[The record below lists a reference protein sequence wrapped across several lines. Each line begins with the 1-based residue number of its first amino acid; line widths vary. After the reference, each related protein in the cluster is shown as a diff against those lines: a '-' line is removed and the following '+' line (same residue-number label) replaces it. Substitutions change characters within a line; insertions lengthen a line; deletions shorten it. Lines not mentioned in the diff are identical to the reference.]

1 MFASLGRKIVRHPRR
16 ALVAWALITLVGALI
31 ALVGTGGGNLFDRLS
46 TGEPSVTGSE
56 SAEGNRILAEHTT
69 TGPMI
74 TMMVSDV
81 DPAAAALPEAVETAR
96 TAVAAVPGVTSVVD
110 PFALPDGIANP
121 AAKPLLAVSG
131 SGFIMVAE
139 LDRALDADALAS
151 AERAVVQAFEK
162 ADDAI
167 VAAVPGAT
175 TLVGGT
181 SLVVEA
187 VTDQVKSDLVTG
199 EVVALPVALII
210 MVLVFG
216 GFLTASMPMVG
227 AVASIGAGLGVIY
240 GLTHV
245 IDVDSSIVNVVS
257 LLSIGLSIDYG
268 LLIVSRYREE
278 LARARAQESEG
289 GMRRR
294 RGDGAVQVALVR
306 TMSTAGRTVAF
317 SALTVAI
324 SIAGLVV
331 FEPAILRSIGL
342 AGLAIVLISVATA
355 LTLVPALL
363 LVAGARLERPGL
375 LTRVPKLGAVL
386 ARTADVESDEGV
398 FSRWAER
405 VQRRPWWVL
414 AGCVAVLAA
423 MALPLGHLH
432 LRNSGV
438 DLLPS
443 SDPQRVF
450 VEQLASEYPA
460 TAGSDLVVIVEGT
473 LEEAA
478 AWATEIEALPLVTAV
493 HGPSA
498 LGTYAV
504 LAIDTTDDDAGG
516 PDAVAA
522 VHDLRELDPPHR
534 AWVTGQTANQVDFLD
549 ALTSRAPW
557 AVGIVV
563 VATLVLLFLMTGSI
577 VVPVKALLTN
587 GLSLAAS
594 MGVLVLAFQDGWL
607 EGLLGFAST
616 GGIETYVFALVLA
629 FAFGLAMDY
638 EVFLLA
644 RIKELV
650 DSGLD
655 SEEAVRLGLQRS
667 GRIIT
672 SAAAIIVVVFAGF
685 IFGDLLVIKEVGFA
699 LAFAVALDATLVRML
714 LVPAT
719 MTLLGRYNWWAPAPL
734 RRVHERFGL
743 EH

>member
-1 MFASLGRKIVRHPRR
+1 MFASLGRSLIRHPRR
-16 ALVAWALITLVGALI
+16 ALVVWALVSLLGAGI
-31 ALVGTGGGNLFDRLS
+31 ALLGTGGGSLFDRLS
-46 TGEPSVTGSE
+46 TGEPAVTGSE
-56 SAEGNRILAEHTT
+56 SAEGSRILAENTT
-69 TGPMI
+69 TGPTL
-74 TMMVSDV
+74 TMMVSGV
-81 DPAAAALPEAVETAR
+81 DPADDALPAAVESVRA
-96 TAVAAVPGVTSVVD
+96 AVAAVPGVASVVD
-110 PFALPDGIANP
+110 PYALPDGIANP
-121 AAKPLLAVSG
+121 AAAPLLAVSG
-131 SGFIMVAE
+131 NGFVMVAE
-139 LDRALDADALAS
+139 LDPTLDDDARAAT
-151 AERAVVQAFEK
+151 EKAVVAAFDT
-162 ADDAI
+162 ADDSL
-167 VAAVPGAT
+167 VAAIPGAT

-187 VTDQVKSDLVTG
+187 VTDQVKADLVTG

-227 AVASIGAGLGVIY
+227 AIASIGAGLGVIY
-240 GLTHV
+240 GLTYV
-245 IDVDSSIVNVVS
+245 IDVDSSIVNVVT

-278 LARARAQESEG
+278 LVIARTQEATG

-331 FEPAILRSIGL
+331 FDPSILRSIGL

-363 LVAGARLERPGL
+363 LVAGARIERPGV
-375 LTRVPKLGAVL
+375 LTRVPWLAGVL

-398 FSRWAER
+398 FSRWAAR
-405 VQRRPWWVL
+405 VQKHPWWVL
-414 AGCVAVLAA
+414 VGCVTLLGA

-438 DLLPS
+438 DLLPA
-443 SDPQRVF
+443 SDSQRQF
-450 VEQLASEYPA
+450 VEQLSAEYPA
-460 TAGSDLVVIVEGT
+460 TSGSDLVVVVDGT

-478 AWATEIEALPLVTAV
+478 AWIPDIEALPRVAEV
-493 HGPSA
+493 RGPSA
-498 LGTYAV
+498 LGAYAV
-504 LAIDTTDDDAGG
+504 LAVDTTDDDAGG
-516 PDAVAA
+516 PESVAA

-534 AWVTGQTANQVDFLD
+534 AWVTGQAANQVDFLD

-563 VATLVLLFLMTGSI
+563 VATLVLLFLMTGSV

-594 MGVLVLAFQDGWL
+594 TGVLVLAFQDGWL
-607 EGLLGFAST
+607 EGILGFTST

-650 DSGLD
+650 DAGHE

-685 IFGDLLVIKEVGFA
+685 VFGELLVIKEVGFA

-719 MTLLGRYNWWAPAPL
+719 MTLLGTYNWWAPAPL
-734 RRVHERFGL
+734 RRLHERFGL